1 MSHRNGPSRS
11 RTGQRLLARSEH
23 GSTLN
28 FNGPDGYLFVYN
40 FLNLSDLLLNLS
52 SRLFDVAFG
61 FEFRIAGHFACCRFD
76 STLYLMC
83 RTLNFVF
90 GTCVHFVPPL
100 LRLTGMGQHFCC
112 ELLSGRQ
119 FTHKLRDKAR
129 SSKCRNS
136 SRILSDLYCSCLHL
150 IASAFAAQ
158 CLWSAR
164 RILYQEYRK
173 TNLQ

>member
-76 STLYLMC
+76 STLTSCAVPL
-83 RTLNFVF
+83 TSSLVPVF
-90 GTCVHFVPPL
+90 
-100 LRLTGMGQHFCC
+100 
-112 ELLSGRQ
+112 
-119 FTHKLRDKAR
+119 
-129 SSKCRNS
+129 
-136 SRILSDLYCSCLHL
+136 
-150 IASAFAAQ
+150 
-158 CLWSAR
+158 
-164 RILYQEYRK
+164 ILYP
-173 TNLQ
+173 LFWD